1 MGLSTFLIG
10 GDFKLKALKKYSEE
24 LGVEMSLDELID
36 SHRYLRSLNL
46 EVTTERNKVIQE
58 AVDLVK
64 SYKDAKGLIS
74 RVDLKSMTVEQFTSW
89 IWEINTDS

>member
-1 MGLSTFLIG
+1 M
-10 GDFKLKALKKYSEE
+10 KALKKYSEE